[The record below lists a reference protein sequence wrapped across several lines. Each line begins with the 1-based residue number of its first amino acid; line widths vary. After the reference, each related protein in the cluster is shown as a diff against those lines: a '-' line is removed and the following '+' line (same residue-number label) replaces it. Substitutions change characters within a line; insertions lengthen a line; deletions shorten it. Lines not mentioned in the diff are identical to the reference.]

1 MSATK
6 IARTLRR
13 VACIG
18 LTAGAAALMIPGQAG
33 AATQIGWTGGTPPIG
48 GVIYLHNSTITDDGG
63 LRASSKIWT
72 STGSTVAPGIMG
84 VRARLF
90 KSGVICEVAG
100 YQHNTAWIST
110 HEAFTS
116 AVCGTGSYNSHGFVR
131 VYNGSGFNE
140 YVTFPSNPIDYSGAA
155 SARSQRIEQ
164 ESAADTSKTFTVGG
178 QTFGPASQSP
188 DEPDPD
194 FVAAYSDEGEFG
206 YVRSGDLA
214 NKSDSGTRLSVY
226 DDTGASE
233 IGSLTVR

>member
-1 MSATK
+1 MSAK
-6 IARTLRR
+6 IVRSLCRSMC
-13 VACIG
+13 VG
-18 LTAGAAALMIPGQAG
+18 LAASAAAFMIPGNAG
-33 AATQIGWTGGTPPIG
+33 AATQIGWTGGTPPVG

-100 YQHNTAWIST
+100 YQHNTAWTSSQ
-110 HEAFTS
+110 EVFTS
-116 AVCGTGSYNSHGFVR
+116 AVCGSGSYNSHGFVR

-140 YVTFPSNPIDYSGAA
+140 YVTFPSNPIDYVDAA

-164 ESAADTSKTFTVGG
+164 ESAADTGNTFTVGG

-188 DEPDPD
+188 EQPDPD
-194 FVAAYSDEGEFG
+194 FVAAYSDEGVFG
-206 YVRSGDLA
+206 YVRSSDLV
-214 NKSDSGTRLSVY
+214 NKSDSGAQLPVY